1 MHECQRYN
9 GLVMRGLYRPSYH
22 FITSLIGFARG
33 SLIYA
38 DTTQRW
44 VVGPWPDCL
53 GGTVAQFG
61 IGWARGPI
69 WVGSWPDLGGTVARF
84 GWARGPIWVG
94 LWPDLGGLVARFWW
108 ARGPRFG
115 MMCVPT
121 PTGAAPGRKRT
132 SPAHPQD
139 RTALLGLYW
148 TAIRVIRLVP
158 TPNTISIS

>member
-22 FITSLIGFARG
+22 FITTLIGAARG
-33 SLIYA
+33 SLIYV
-38 DTTQRW
+38 DTT
-44 VVGPWPDCL
+44 L
-53 GGTVAQFG
+53 GGGPVARLFG
-61 IGWARGPI
+61 WDRGPI
-69 WVGSWPDLGGTVARF
+69 WD
-84 GWARGPIWVG
+84 WVG
-94 LWPDLGGLVARFWW
+94 PWPDLGGLVARFGW

-115 MMCVPT
+115 MMCHTRTAVCLPVPT

-148 TAIRVIRLVP
+148 TAICVIRLVP